1 MFFFQLER
9 DLKYLQ
15 QEHTEVKS
23 TSEAKLAEANALVM
37 GIKEKAL
44 EVDKERA
51 IAEEKLS
58 VINRKSSELE
68 RKLKDVET
76 REKVLQRERL
86 SLATEYE
93 ILYLLVSW
101 CW

>member
-1 MFFFQLER
+1 M
-9 DLKYLQ
+9 KYLR
-15 QEHTEVKS
+15 QEYSEVKS
-23 TSEAKLAEANALVM
+23 TSEAKLAEANDLVM

-44 EVDKERA
+44 EVDRERV

-58 VINRKSSELE
+58 VVSRKSSELE

-86 SLATEYE
+86 SLATEYVN
-93 ILYLLVSW
+93 IVFTRQFFT
-101 CW
+101 